1 MYLELF
7 CLYLII
13 KVKSSGISSEVF
25 VGVEQSDIVLNHS
38 AIQSLSIDSY
48 TDC

>member
-25 VGVEQSDIVLNHS
+25 VSVEKSDIDS
-38 AIQSLSIDSY
+38 IIQLFVFILSLSID
-48 TDC
+48 